1 MHPAHSAALL
11 SMDSSV
17 FLSHIRDAFRRI
29 FDNPDNGGIS
39 LMQYLPED
47 QWRYLKEQGLLL
59 PFLPPEWGGR
69 AHNQFE
75 IQEVLRIAGHY
86 GVGVT
91 LRTGIEGA
99 LVLQPLTE
107 FGNDAVIR
115 AGLELIFNGEGG
127 GLAIT
132 EPAVSGAAIAREMQA
147 AYEYIDAGRI
157 RLSARKYWQ
166 GNSQGDFLLVAAK
179 ERINGRLGKNI
190 SLIFVPRAHIH
201 CDVLQSEGLR
211 AVRYAV
217 NHIDAELPA
226 EYVMPLNAGEAG
238 SLRTFQNIFI
248 RSRLQL
254 IGMTHGIIEHIAATV
269 VRYAKTAIPFVVRE
283 LHEIERRRRVSAVLY
298 RYTCE
303 EVSPQKPVAGQLLEA
318 NVIKALATE
327 YTYAAAQTAQKL
339 LGAKGFE
346 FGHPLSTIALDIRP
360 FTIFEGPNDMLYA
373 EIFDQFAKPNDAE
386 REAGVKIDKTQN
398 LWQRLGADGRFA
410 GARAAV
416 AAGHVDL
423 AEVRAQ
429 LARTSFGAVDALQK
443 VFVGRILA
451 KWFVL
456 ARCTDDDTGAFLM
469 REIRKDGLEWQD
481 ALAGTAAA

>member
-17 FLSHIRDAFRRI
+17 FLQHISDAFRHV
-29 FDNPDNGGIS
+29 FDNPDKAGIS

-69 AHNQFE
+69 PHNQFE

-107 FGNDAVIR
+107 FGNEAVIR
-115 AGLELIFNGEGG
+115 AGLDLIFRGEGG

-132 EPAVSGAAIAREMQA
+132 EPAVSGSAIAREMQS
-147 AYEYIDAGRI
+147 AYEHIGNGRI
-157 RLSARKYWQ
+157 RLTARKYWQ

-179 ERINGRLGKNI
+179 ERSNGRLGKNI
-190 SLIFVPRAHIH
+190 SLIFVPREHIR

-226 EYVMPLNAGEAG
+226 DYVMSLNVGEAG

-254 IGMTHGIIEHIAATV
+254 IGMTHGIIEHIAETV
-269 VRYAKTAIPFVVRE
+269 VNYAKTAIPFVARE
-283 LHEIERRRRVSAVLY
+283 IHEINRRRGVSAVLY
-298 RYTCE
+298 DYTCT
-303 EVSPQKPVAGQLLEA
+303 EVTPEKPVSGQLLEA

-386 REAGVKIDKTQN
+386 REAGVKIDKNQN
-398 LWQRLGADGRFA
+398 LWQRLVDDSRFS
-410 GARAAV
+410 GSRSAA
-416 AAGHVDL
+416 AAEHAAL

-429 LARTSFGAVDALQK
+429 LKHTGFGDVDALQK

-456 ARCTDDDTGAFLM
+456 ARCEDADTFAFLV

-481 ALAGTAAA
+481 ALAEPEQG